1 MQQRLT
7 EERIKDFTECLVING
22 EFFIFERSLIHINGR
37 IAIFQRRKRKQEG
50 FRFVTIQACR
60 VDAIRYC
67 INLTGGKENDPHLMR
82 KFPFLGFL
90 S

>member
-22 EFFIFERSLIHINGR
+22 EFFIFERSLVRINGR
-37 IAIFQRRKRKQEG
+37 IMIFQRRKIKSQG
-50 FRFVTIQACR
+50 FRFVTVMACR

-67 INLTGGKENDPHLMR
+67 EKLTEKESEPC
-82 KFPFLGFL
+82 
-90 S
+90 